1 MYYSEHSGG
10 AHYTVS
16 VLTPMT
22 DSEVNV
28 IHERNEFTLYAN
40 QPLAQYELSL
50 IGATNGTF

>member
-1 MYYSEHSGG
+1 MYYSEHSGS